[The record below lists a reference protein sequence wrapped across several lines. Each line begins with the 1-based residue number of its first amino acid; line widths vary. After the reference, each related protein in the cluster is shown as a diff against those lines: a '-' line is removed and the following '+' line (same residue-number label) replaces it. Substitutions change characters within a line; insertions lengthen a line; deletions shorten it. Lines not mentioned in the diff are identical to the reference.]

1 MNIQLITL
9 IALVV
14 AIFIGFKR
22 KVNTGLVGIA
32 FAYVVGYYI
41 AGMSAKDIY
50 VSGFPTKLFIILLGM
65 TLLFS
70 IAKVNG
76 TLELIARKVSAMA
89 GGNTKLLPIFF
100 FIMCTVIAAAGPGP
114 IVVPALMLPIAMEV
128 AKEEDISDLLM
139 ATIVIAGSLAGG
151 LSPLSPSGIIA
162 SNLAAEAGVTNYTPI
177 FLSVVLTSTLQ
188 AIVFY
193 FAFGGH
199 KLKGRAT
206 KEKATIQFNKEQLQ
220 TLVVILLVIVAI
232 LIFKQ
237 DIGMTAF
244 LGAAVLLLL
253 SPSVQKD
260 AIANVPWSTLLLIA
274 GVAILVN
281 VVKVSGGIDA
291 LSTFLAGIMSKH
303 TAPAIMAIMGGLM
316 SSVSSASGVVMPT
329 LIPTVNGIVE
339 QMGGTIT
346 ASSLISGIVVGAH
359 VVTYS
364 PLSTLGALAM
374 ASSTDRVDK
383 EKFFAKLLALGFGS
397 ILFAAL
403 LGFIGL
409 YR

>member
-177 FLSVVLTSTLQ
+177 FLSVILTSTLQ
-188 AIVFY
+188 AIAFY

-199 KLKGRAT
+199 KLKGRSSKDKMAV
-206 KEKATIQFNKEQLQ
+206 QFNKEQLQ

-253 SPSVQKD
+253 SPKVQKD
-260 AIANVPWSTLLLIA
+260 AIANVPWPTLLLIS

-291 LSTFLAGIMSKH
+291 LSTFLAGIMTEH

-339 QMGGTIT
+339 QMGGTVT
-346 ASSLISGIVVGAH
+346 ASSLISAIVVGAH

-409 YR
+409 FR